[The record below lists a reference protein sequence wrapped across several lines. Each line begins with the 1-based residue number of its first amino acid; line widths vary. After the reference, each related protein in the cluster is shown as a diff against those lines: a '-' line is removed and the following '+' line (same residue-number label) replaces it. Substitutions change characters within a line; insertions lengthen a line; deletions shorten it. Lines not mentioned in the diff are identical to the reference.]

1 MPLCIEVKRQVVPD
15 AVDILLQEGTVGDK
29 RDDEKPQVTVLG
41 FANAYGSTYLLFT
54 LIGFSLLFLV
64 NQLSGQVALGFVIVA
79 LLGYLELVDSERD
92 SRSMKRVFSAST
104 TPTDFDA
111 ASLPQEQP
119 TFTEIVPL
127 ALLGHVAFF
136 ATGHQAVLATI
147 QWKAAFV
154 GFAEV
159 VYPVSPMLVVLNTW
173 GPFMLLALA
182 APLLAT
188 WNVSPTANG
197 AAPVLADSLQTCLG
211 FLLYYAT
218 LTVSSAA
225 SAAWLRRH
233 LMVWKVFAPRFMLAG
248 VSLVLVD
255 LAMLLAIGVGVNR
268 TAVKMARTFNAVTL

>member
-1 MPLCIEVKRQVVPD
+1 
-15 AVDILLQEGTVGDK
+15 
-29 RDDEKPQVTVLG
+29 
-41 FANAYGSTYLLFT
+41 
-54 LIGFSLLFLV
+54 
-64 NQLSGQVALGFVIVA
+64 
-79 LLGYLELVDSERD
+79 
-92 SRSMKRVFSAST
+92 MKRVFSAST

-197 AAPVLADSLQTCLG
+197 AAPVLADSLQACLG